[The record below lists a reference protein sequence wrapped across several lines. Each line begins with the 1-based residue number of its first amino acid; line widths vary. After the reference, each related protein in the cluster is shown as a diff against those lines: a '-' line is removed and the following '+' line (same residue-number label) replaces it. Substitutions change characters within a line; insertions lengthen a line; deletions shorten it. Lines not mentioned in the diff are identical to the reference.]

1 MKKKRKTKK
10 ERLTP
15 EEANRRNQK
24 MCLRKRIFWNEMG
37 AQIKARNL
45 SENTK
50 SKWYS
55 YKCPNCLQWHLS
67 KVKEKESD
75 LPDQHQDSIPI
86 QDETLSVPV

>member
-1 MKKKRKTKK
+1 MKKKKK
-10 ERLTP
+10 KRP
-15 EEANRRNQK
+15 NQT
-24 MCLRKRIFWNEMG
+24 MCLRKRIFWTEAG
-37 AQIKARNL
+37 ALIKAEQL
-45 SENTK
+45 SKKTK
-50 SKWYS
+50 YKWYS